1 VYNANDEFGQFPIEL
16 SDDVIAD
23 IQVVTVR
30 DFQTVICAAIQIYC
44 GDASG
49 REVSAYL
56 HNNLFDLRGKKP
68 SEKKDML
75 EDISKRAPRAAYA
88 EARIFRPLRSVD
100 KRPALNPKI

>member
-1 VYNANDEFGQFPIEL
+1 VYNANDEFGQFAIEL

-23 IQVVTVR
+23 IQVITVR

-56 HNNLFDLRGKKP
+56 NNNLFDLRDKKP
-68 SEKKDML
+68 QEKKDML
-75 EDISKRAPRAAYA
+75 EDISKHAPRVAYA
-88 EARIFRPLRSVD
+88 EARIFRPLQSVD
-100 KRPALNPKI
+100 KRPTLNPKS